1 MGKTALLDYASR
13 VAADL
18 RVVRLIGVES
28 ETDLALLSLL
38 SDAATSGTIM
48 VCIDDA
54 QWLDSESID
63 NHRVRG
69 TPHARA
75 DALVIL
81 LAFRVGAAD
90 VKALAGLPV
99 LDVVGLADAPAG
111 PWTWARKLRWPPS
124 GPAWSR
130 SAARWAFAIRLPG
143 RRCTAGRAT

>member
-1 MGKTALLDYASR
+1 MLRGDAGMGKTALLDYASR

-63 NHRVRG
+63 TIAFVARRM
-69 TPHARA
+69 HA
-75 DALVIL
+75 
-81 LAFRVGAAD
+81 
-90 VKALAGLPV
+90 PTH
-99 LDVVGLADAPAG
+99 
-111 PWTWARKLRWPPS
+111 W
-124 GPAWSR
+124 
-130 SAARWAFAIRLPG
+130 
-143 RRCTAGRAT
+143 